1 MAPMVSKSAD
11 REISPHPPRLAPG
24 EQHQHPCDDEIET
37 QQYPENAQL
46 AAIEQT
52 ALKVRVPELLNP
64 QASQAETELPDAS
77 LPEDEDIGS
86 TRLNLHKWADGRAG
100 LNLGDGITL
109 GNGQM
114 RLNIYD
120 WRTSATKF
128 IVENN
133 PTGNPKC
140 DLDAVITESDNIR
153 VDFKATTDYPDGVM
167 GVLGAIKAIF
177 TAPEE
182 IGMRNIETGF
192 APAYRESKNPN
203 RDSYFIKWTTPW
215 ETFGCRVSWMKA
227 EEDSQ
232 SIRFKFVNGKN
243 AGPEE
248 QLMVTVDE
256 NDRFYQQISDN
267 DPNTYG
273 KWMALPVRI
282 WLRTQWLVAITG
294 DVDNGL
300 FGKLSVGGNYP
311 SSIKKRNK
319 GRKQSKK
326 LPKRARESFKAEGN
340 SEGEKSNA
348 SVAPSPEPLVVGQ
361 ENTMETMGSHEVKEE
376 STQQELTKRVS
387 TLRIDTQKSNRRSK
401 EKGRGECTPD
411 LSGSSVSP
419 SDSGKKDADEFTGR
433 PGNQREL
440 LPGVQDIARQ
450 DVATEQQL
458 AAVADQQT
466 VNASRFPKPSD
477 LTTPL
482 SSSFETARTHL
493 SPNTPFPSSALSC
506 YFTPTTIPWKEYA
519 VDGEDGVHAEENEP
533 AEISDRLSL
542 TPRGDEVG
550 LLGSVSNNRDE
561 VCFSD
566 PEEYL
571 GGHKAQQPVLRRSE
585 SFDVASLGKFKG
597 QETASSFPTADH
609 PLSSLAS
616 SNSSTT
622 GSVGVESDESS
633 SDEAAQPDDQTP
645 AEPSRRGKKSAY
657 KRKRQEKRRHKR
669 LMKRQQEH
677 SEQEHSA
684 DVSRPVS
691 NASSKGDGLEGRS
704 PSPPESFEDED
715 PTPTAVQFG
724 NIGTPSPE
732 PQLDLG
738 RIAILCEKQGC
749 QVHCGLGDGVSV
761 VCPKCGPFSEVRYCG
776 KDHLWEDVKVHWL
789 VCGTRPVYQ
798 QQPLAGSIPY
808 DVLVGPPMLPS
819 LHQWD
824 TPERHRQAVWFSSAR
839 DRGDYFVFAEWDDL
853 VKAADAPGSHVG
865 LRCSPRVAH
874 IVRFEDAKE
883 KDRFRRC
890 LAVCLFSAVEHPALV
905 DYVYRLV
912 RDWMRAHNLWASD
925 KDMDSMLR
933 YQMGLEMGSTLD
945 ESRLGLRHAC
955 ETEWVGANRRHCED
969 LTCASERRPTLL
981 GYQCMGLG
989 FRRVCEYLESNYWIL
1004 RAHRA
1009 THPSVSDVVARTCG
1023 GGFSEVLSMDRRT
1036 FRRGEGWDGAGTGPM
1051 ELEMP

>member
-1 MAPMVSKSAD
+1 MAPIFSKFAD
-11 REISPHPPRLAPG
+11 GEISPHLPLAPG
-24 EQHQHPCDDEIET
+24 EQQQHPCDDEITT
-37 QQYPENAQL
+37 QQCHEKAQL
-46 AAIEQT
+46 AAIEHT
-52 ALKVRVPELLNP
+52 RLDVRVPELLNP
-64 QASQAETELPDAS
+64 QATQAETKLPDAS
-77 LPEDEDIGS
+77 TSEDEDIGT
-86 TRLNLHKWADGRAG
+86 TRLKLQKWADGWTG
-100 LNLGDGITL
+100 LTLGDGLTL
-109 GNGQM
+109 GNGQL
-114 RLNIYD
+114 RLNILD
-120 WRTSATKF
+120 WRTPPTAF

-140 DLDAVITESDNIR
+140 DLEAVITESNILR
-153 VDFKATTDYPDGVM
+153 IDFKTTTDYPDGMM
-167 GVLGAIKAIF
+167 GILGAIRAIF
-177 TAPEE
+177 TSPED
-182 IGMRNIETGF
+182 IGMSSIETGC
-192 APAYRESKNPN
+192 APAHRESKNPN
-203 RDSYFIKWTTPW
+203 RDGYFIKWTSPW

-232 SIRFKFVNGKN
+232 TIRFKFVSGRN

-256 NDRFYQQISDN
+256 NDKFYQRISDK

-282 WLRTQWLVAITG
+282 WLRTQWLVAKTG
-294 DVDNGL
+294 HIDNEL
-300 FGKLSVGGNYP
+300 FGKLSLNGNYP

-319 GRKQSKK
+319 GKKQSKK
-326 LPKRARESFKAEGN
+326 LPKRARESFKAEEGN
-340 SEGEKSNA
+340 SEAEKSNA
-348 SVAPSPEPLVVGQ
+348 SVASSPEPSMVGQ
-361 ENTMETMGSHEVKEE
+361 EHTMEIVGSYELVKEE
-376 STQQELTKRVS
+376 STRQELTKRIS

-401 EKGRGECTPD
+401 GKGRGECTPCS
-411 LSGSSVSP
+411 SGSSGSNL
-419 SDSGKKDADEFTGR
+419 GKKDVDQFTDQ
-433 PGNQREL
+433 PDDQREL

-450 DVATEQQL
+450 DVPTEQQL

-466 VNASRFPKPSD
+466 VNVSRFPSPSD

-482 SSSFETARTHL
+482 SSSFETAQTHL

-506 YFTPTTIPWKEYA
+506 YFTPTSNHWKKNE
-519 VDGEDGVHAEENEP
+519 VDEEDGVHAEENEP
-533 AEISDRLSL
+533 AEISDQLSL

-550 LLGSVSNNRDE
+550 LLRSVSNNRDE
-561 VCFSD
+561 VWFSD

-571 GGHKAQQPVLRRSE
+571 GGHEAQRLVLRRSE
-585 SFDVASLGKFKG
+585 SFNVASLGLFKG
-597 QETASSFPTADH
+597 QETASSSPAANL

-633 SDEAAQPDDQTP
+633 SDGTAQLDDHTP
-645 AEPSRRGKKSAY
+645 AEPSRRGKESAY
-657 KRKRQEKRRHKR
+657 KRRKQEKRRRRKN
-669 LMKRQQEH
+669 LVKLQQEH
-677 SEQEHSA
+677 SEQEHRA
-684 DVSRPVS
+684 DSS
-691 NASSKGDGLEGRS
+691 ASSQGDRLEGRS
-704 PSPPESFEDED
+704 PSPPELFEDED
-715 PTPTAVQFG
+715 PTPTAAQFG
-724 NIGTPSPE
+724 NIGTPFPE

-738 RIAILCEKQGC
+738 KIAILCEKQGC
-749 QVHCGLGDGVSV
+749 QVLCGLGNGVSV

-776 KDHLWEDVKVHWL
+776 KDHLWEDVKMHWL
-789 VCGTRPVYQ
+789 ICGTRPVYQ
-798 QQPLAGSIPY
+798 QQPLAGLIQY
-808 DVLVGPPMLPS
+808 NILVGPPMLPS

-865 LRCSPRVAH
+865 LRCSPRIAH

-883 KDRFRRC
+883 RDRFRRC

-905 DYVYRLV
+905 DYIYRLV
-912 RDWMRAHNLWASD
+912 RDWMRAHNMWASD

-933 YQMGLEMGSTLD
+933 YQMGLEMGNTLD
-945 ESRLGLRHAC
+945 KSRLGLRHAC

-969 LTCASERRPTLL
+969 STCASERRPTLL
-981 GYQCMGLG
+981 GYQGMGLG